1 MPSTAAA
8 LVVDTS
14 VLIKWFKS
22 EDEDLADEALALR
35 ERVDRAG
42 ADVYA
47 PALLL
52 YEIGNILTRKTDLDE
67 DGVVAVLVAISGSR
81 LIVAPPDPAL
91 LARSAR
97 VARAHGLSFYDAAF
111 VALAVALD
119 CPMVTADR
127 RLADRTRRLGL
138 VRYLGSARNVP

>member
-14 VLIKWFKS
+14 VLVKWFKT
-22 EDEDLADEALALR
+22 ENEELIDEALALR
-35 ERVDRAG
+35 DRVDRAR

-52 YEIGNILTRKTDLDE
+52 YEIGNILTRMTDLDD
-67 DGVVAVLVAISGSR
+67 DGAVAILRTISASG

-91 LARSAR
+91 LVRAARI
-97 VARAHGLSFYDAAF
+97 ARAHDVSFYDAAF

-138 VRYLGSARNVP
+138 VHHLSSARNVP